1 MDVSKKKN
9 KAEED
14 PAGIF
19 MGEREYAITTSRFN
33 NIYLFLSKSNCIF
46 VGTLNVL
53 LKKYE
58 K

>member
-19 MGEREYAITTSRFN
+19 MGEREYAF
-33 NIYLFLSKSNCIF
+33 YYKQL
-46 VGTLNVL
+46 
-53 LKKYE
+53 
-58 K
+58 

>member
-33 NIYLFLSKSNCIF
+33 NICLFLSKSNCIF

-53 LKKYE
+53 KKYE